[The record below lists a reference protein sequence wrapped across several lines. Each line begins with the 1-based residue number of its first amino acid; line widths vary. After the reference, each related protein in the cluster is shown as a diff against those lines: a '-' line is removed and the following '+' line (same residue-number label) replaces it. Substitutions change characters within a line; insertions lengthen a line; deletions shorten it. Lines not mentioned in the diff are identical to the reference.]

1 MQVAKI
7 TAAVAMAFSASAFA
21 APTVSWKAPTS
32 GKTLSGSVSG
42 SSSCSVSGSNIAK
55 VMFYLDSTLIGT
67 DGNPS
72 NGTTCSLDTT
82 KFKDGSHTLKAVA
95 YDSSNRTASSSIGV
109 TIKNG
114 TGTTTPPTSGGT
126 APTLAWQAPAD
137 GGTLSGNVQGPP
149 NCIVTGTNL
158 TKVEFYVNGTLTNTD
173 GNLSNGLGCWV
184 DTTKYANGTYAVKA
198 IGYNSAGATVTVS
211 RNIVFQNGTSTST
224 NKAPTVAITAPA
236 AGASLSGTVSGT
248 GCAASATDDVSVQRV
263 EWTLGSTALQTDTAA
278 PYQCSI
284 DTSKFANGSY
294 NLTAKAVDGAGA
306 SATAT
311 RTVSVQNSTST
322 PPPSASAIDAAD
334 IIGKA
339 MAGVPFAQQGGYA
352 TQVIGQFISAPS
364 IPESGINGSLLSNG
378 ETLRLGKQTDPVNST
393 RKALAF
399 QLAPTDPTTSSSKR
413 AEISFNPTI
422 KMNGVYWA
430 AVSVF
435 VNDWGTLTSSDQA
448 LFGTQLHSGANNLG
462 LSPSFG
468 IYTSTNGRTFQ
479 VQGRYST
486 ASSPSSSNSTTVHFS
501 DRAIPFGKWSDFV
514 FKWKQST
521 SGAGYLQVWQD
532 GVQIVNY
539 QGNLGF
545 NTGVLD
551 YMKFGYYNWGSF
563 NTSRKV
569 YLRAPVIVSDPTGS
583 KYSAD
588 DLRAYVNAQ

>member
-1 MQVAKI
+1 
-7 TAAVAMAFSASAFA
+7 MAFSASAFA
-21 APTVSWKAPTS
+21 APTVYWKAPTS

-42 SSSCSVSGSNIAK
+42 TSCSVGGSNLAK
-55 VMFYLDSTLIGT
+55 VMFYLDSTLLGT

-82 KFKDGSHTLKAVA
+82 KFANGTHTLKAVA
-95 YDSSNRTASSSIGV
+95 YDSSNRTATSSIGV

-114 TGTTTPPTSGGT
+114 TTTSGGT
-126 APTLAWQAPAD
+126 SSSAPTLAWQSPAE
-137 GGTLSGNVQGPP
+137 GGTLTGVVQGPP
-149 NCIVTGTNL
+149 NCVVTGTNL

-173 GNLSNGLGCWV
+173 GNLTNGLGCWV

-198 IGYNSAGATVTVS
+198 IGYNAAGATVTAS
-211 RNIVFQNGTSTST
+211 RNVVFQNGTTTST
-224 NKAPTVAITAPA
+224 NTPPTVALTAPA
-236 AGASLSGTVSGT
+236 AGATLSGTVGGT
-248 GCAASATDDVSVQRV
+248 NCAATASDDVAVQRV
-263 EWTLGSTALQTDTAA
+263 DFMLGSTAVNSATTA
-278 PYQCSI
+278 PYQCSL
-284 DTSKFANGSY
+284 DTTKFANGTY

-311 RTVSVQNSTST
+311 RTVSINNQATT
-322 PPPSASAIDAAD
+322 QPPTASAIDAAD
-334 IIGKA
+334 IIGQA
-339 MAGVPFAQQGGYA
+339 MAGVPFSQQSGYA
-352 TQVIGQFISAPS
+352 TQVIGQYVSAPS
-364 IPESGINGSLLSNG
+364 IPESGINGTLLSNG
-378 ETLRLGKQTDPVNST
+378 ETLRLGKQTDPVNSV

-399 QLAPTDPTTSSSKR
+399 QLAPSDPMTSSSKR
-413 AEISFNPTI
+413 AEISFSPNI
-422 KMNGVYWA
+422 KMSGVYWA

-479 VQGRYST
+479 IQGRYST
-486 ASSPSSSNSTTVHFS
+486 ATSPSSSNSTTVHFS
-501 DRAIPFGKWSDFV
+501 DLPIPFGKWSDFV

-569 YLRAPVIVSDPTGS
+569 YLRAPVIVADPTGS
-583 KYSAD
+583 KYSAN

>member
-1 MQVAKI
+1 
-7 TAAVAMAFSASAFA
+7 
-21 APTVSWKAPTS
+21 
-32 GKTLSGSVSG
+32 
-42 SSSCSVSGSNIAK
+42 
-55 VMFYLDSTLIGT
+55 MFYLDSTLLGT

-82 KFKDGSHTLKAVA
+82 KFANGTHTLKAVA
-95 YDSSNRTASSSIGV
+95 YDSSNRTATSSIGV

-114 TGTTTPPTSGGT
+114 TTTSGGT
-126 APTLAWQAPAD
+126 SSSAPTLAWQSPAE
-137 GGTLSGNVQGPP
+137 GGTLTGVVQGPP
-149 NCIVTGTNL
+149 NCVVTGTNL

-173 GNLSNGLGCWV
+173 GNLTNGLGCWV

-198 IGYNSAGATVTVS
+198 IGYNAAGATVTAS
-211 RNIVFQNGTSTST
+211 RNVVFQNGTTTST
-224 NKAPTVAITAPA
+224 NTPPTVALTAPA
-236 AGASLSGTVSGT
+236 AGATLSGTVGGT
-248 GCAASATDDVSVQRV
+248 NCAATASDDVAVQRV
-263 EWTLGSTALQTDTAA
+263 DFMLGSTAVNSATTA
-278 PYQCSI
+278 PYQCSL
-284 DTSKFANGSY
+284 DTTKFANGTY

-311 RTVSVQNSTST
+311 RTVSINNQATT
-322 PPPSASAIDAAD
+322 QPPTASAIDAAD
-334 IIGKA
+334 IIGQA
-339 MAGVPFAQQGGYA
+339 MAGVPFSQQSGYA
-352 TQVIGQFISAPS
+352 TQVIGQYVSAPS
-364 IPESGINGSLLSNG
+364 IPESGINGTLLSNG
-378 ETLRLGKQTDPVNST
+378 ETLRLGKQTDPVNSV

-399 QLAPTDPTTSSSKR
+399 QLAPSDPMTSSSKR
-413 AEISFNPTI
+413 AEISFSPNI
-422 KMNGVYWA
+422 KMSGVYWA

-479 VQGRYST
+479 IQGRYST
-486 ASSPSSSNSTTVHFS
+486 ATSPSSSNSTTVHFS
-501 DRAIPFGKWSDFV
+501 DLPIPFGKWSDFV

-569 YLRAPVIVSDPTGS
+569 YLRAPVIVADPTGS
-583 KYSAD
+583 KYSAN

>member
-1 MQVAKI
+1 
-7 TAAVAMAFSASAFA
+7 MAFSASAFA
-21 APTVSWKAPTS
+21 APTVYWKAPTS

-42 SSSCSVSGSNIAK
+42 TSCAVGGSNLAK
-55 VMFYLDSTLIGT
+55 VMFYLDSTLLGT

-82 KFKDGSHTLKAVA
+82 KFANGTHTLKAVA
-95 YDSSNRTASSSIGV
+95 YDSSNRTATSSIGV

-114 TGTTTPPTSGGT
+114 TTTSGGT
-126 APTLAWQAPAD
+126 SSSAPTLAWQSPAE
-137 GGTLSGNVQGPP
+137 GGTLTGVVQGPP
-149 NCIVTGTNL
+149 NCVVTGTNL

-173 GNLSNGLGCWV
+173 GNLTNGLGCWV

-198 IGYNSAGATVTVS
+198 IGYNAAGATVTAS
-211 RNIVFQNGTSTST
+211 RNVVFQNGTTTST
-224 NKAPTVAITAPA
+224 NTPPTVALTAPA
-236 AGASLSGTVSGT
+236 AGATLSGTVGGT
-248 GCAASATDDVSVQRV
+248 NCAATASDDVAVQRV
-263 EWTLGSTALQTDTAA
+263 DFMLGSTAVNSATTA
-278 PYQCSI
+278 PYQCSL
-284 DTSKFANGSY
+284 DTTKFANGTY

-311 RTVSVQNSTST
+311 RTVSINNQATT
-322 PPPSASAIDAAD
+322 QPPTASAIDAAD
-334 IIGKA
+334 IIGQA
-339 MAGVPFAQQGGYA
+339 MAGVPFSQQSGYA
-352 TQVIGQFISAPS
+352 TQVIGQYVSAPS
-364 IPESGINGSLLSNG
+364 IPESGINGTLLSNG
-378 ETLRLGKQTDPVNST
+378 ETLRLGKQTDPVNSV

-399 QLAPTDPTTSSSKR
+399 QLAPSDPMTSSSKR
-413 AEISFNPTI
+413 AEISFSPNI
-422 KMNGVYWA
+422 KMSGVYWA

-479 VQGRYST
+479 IQGRYST
-486 ASSPSSSNSTTVHFS
+486 ATSPSSSNSTTVHFS
-501 DRAIPFGKWSDFV
+501 DLPIPFGKWSDFV

-569 YLRAPVIVSDPTGS
+569 YLRAPVIVADPTGS
-583 KYSAD
+583 KYSAN

>member
-1 MQVAKI
+1 
-7 TAAVAMAFSASAFA
+7 MAFSASAFA
-21 APTVSWKAPTS
+21 APTVYWKAPTS
-32 GKTLSGSVSG
+32 GKTLSGSIG
-42 SSSCSVSGSNIAK
+42 SSSCSVGGSNLAK
-55 VMFYLDSTLIGT
+55 VMFYLDSTLLGT

-82 KFKDGSHTLKAVA
+82 KFANGTHTLKAVA
-95 YDSSNRTASSSIGV
+95 YDSSNRTATSSIGV

-114 TGTTTPPTSGGT
+114 TTTSGGT
-126 APTLAWQAPAD
+126 SSSAPTLAWQSPAE
-137 GGTLSGNVQGPP
+137 GGTLTGVVQGPP
-149 NCIVTGTNL
+149 NCVVTGTNL

-173 GNLSNGLGCWV
+173 GNLTNGLGCWV

-198 IGYNSAGATVTVS
+198 IGYNSAGATVTAS
-211 RNIVFQNGTSTST
+211 RNIVFQNGTTTST
-224 NKAPTVAITAPA
+224 NNPPAVSITAPA
-236 AGASLSGTVSGT
+236 AGATLAGTVSGT

-263 EWTLGSTALQTDTAA
+263 DWTLGSTALNTSTAA
-278 PYQCSI
+278 PYQCSL
-284 DTSKFANGSY
+284 DTTKFANGTY

-311 RTVSVQNSTST
+311 RTVSINNQATT
-322 PPPSASAIDAAD
+322 QPPTASAIDAAD
-334 IIGKA
+334 IIGQA
-339 MAGVPFAQQGGYA
+339 MAGVPFSQQSGYA
-352 TQVIGQFISAPS
+352 TQVIGQYVSAPS

-399 QLAPTDPTTSSSKR
+399 QLAPTDPMTSSSKR
-413 AEISFNPTI
+413 AEISFSPNI
-422 KMNGVYWA
+422 NMNGVYWA

-435 VNDWGTLTSSDQA
+435 VTDWGTLTSSDQA

-479 VQGRYST
+479 IQGRYST
-486 ASSPSSSNSTTVHFS
+486 ATSPSSSNSTTVHFS
-501 DRAIPFGKWSDFV
+501 DLPIPFGKWSDFV

-569 YLRAPVIVSDPTGS
+569 YLRAPVIVADPTGS
-583 KYSAD
+583 KYSAN